1 MSYEKMEVVNPA
13 EKEASEVLHSLLSV
27 ERRSVDSKEA
37 IIVSIPSDQNGGG
50 EYGESAQWHTPV
62 MGQHS
67 VFELGNSQNMQQ
79 HSYNGHQEQV
89 FYIFSFL
96 YNILLYTSNQTTLNF
111 RYCGKVIPYR

>member
-1 MSYEKMEVVNPA
+1 MEVVNPA

-67 VFELGNSQNMQQ
+67 VFEMGGNQNIQQ
-79 HSYNGHQEQV
+79 HNYNGHQEQV
-89 FYIFSFL
+89 R
-96 YNILLYTSNQTTLNF
+96 TLSLKSIIYLQCYSSCKLNVLHF
-111 RYCGKVIPYR
+111 TY

>member
-1 MSYEKMEVVNPA
+1 MSFEKMEVVNPA

-37 IIVSIPSDQNGGG
+37 IIVAIPQDQNG

-67 VFELGNSQNMQQ
+67 VFEMTSAQNMQQ
-79 HSYNGHQEQV
+79 HNYNGHQEQV
-89 FYIFSFL
+89 PIFL
-96 YNILLYTSNQTTLNF
+96 Y
-111 RYCGKVIPYR
+111 

>member
-37 IIVSIPSDQNGGG
+37 IIVSIPPDQNGGG

-67 VFELGNSQNMQQ
+67 VFEMGAPQNMQQ
-79 HSYNGHQEQV
+79 HTYNGHQEQV
-89 FYIFSFL
+89 CV
-96 YNILLYTSNQTTLNF
+96 YTISVTINRCLVGSS
-111 RYCGKVIPYR
+111 RYCDVHRP

>member
-67 VFELGNSQNMQQ
+67 VFELGGAQNMQQ
-79 HSYNGHQEQV
+79 HNYNGHQEQV
-89 FYIFSFL
+89 FNYAMLFASE
-96 YNILLYTSNQTTLNF
+96 
-111 RYCGKVIPYR
+111 